1 MIDGPSDI
9 DLSTATKLKKVVF
22 CFEDKC
28 RWVST
33 TLRTITSNHKSLG
46 HISLLAANINCDRA
60 DRVPPLKISIT
71 HDTWV
76 EWSELDCL
84 LARLCDSHST
94 QLRIQFG
101 VPSFFNE
108 RRGRK
113 IIERLLAEV
122 TSRGIVDLAPGLIR
136 REFGDSGAKSSGG
149 VA

>member
-1 MIDGPSDI
+1 M
-9 DLSTATKLKKVVF
+9 
-22 CFEDKC
+22 
-28 RWVST
+28 
-33 TLRTITSNHKSLG
+33 
-46 HISLLAANINCDRA
+46 
-60 DRVPPLKISIT
+60 
-71 HDTWV
+71 
-76 EWSELDCL
+76 EWSELDSL

-136 REFGDSGAKSSGG
+136 HEFGDSGAKSSGG
-149 VA
+149 VAREREG